1 MIVLLILV
9 LCVALLLIPIG
20 LPGIWLMVAA
30 GVAFLWLAP
39 VAPFGWWVIA
49 GCAAIALVSEAL
61 DFVVAARYTKKYGG
75 SSRAA
80 WGALIGGVVG
90 AMVGVPMPI
99 IGSVIGALAGSFVG
113 ALLGEYSTGTSRD
126 GATRAATGA
135 TIGRAIAMALKVAA
149 GCIVAAW
156 LVAAALL

>member
-90 AMVGVPMPI
+90 AMVGV
-99 IGSVIGALAGSFVG
+99 IGALAGSFVG
-113 ALLGEYSTGTSRD
+113 ALLGEYSTGISRD
-126 GATRAATGA
+126 GATRAAIGA

-156 LVAAALL
+156 LVAAALP

>member
-30 GVAFLWLAP
+30 GVAFLGLAP

>member
-1 MIVLLILV
+1 MSENISNLLYLVSIVSFIL
-9 LCVALLLIPIG
+9 ALKFLSSPTRARRGNQIG
-20 LPGIWLMVAA
+20 AA
-30 GVAFLWLAP
+30 GMLLAIGVTLAKSETGGGLSKTLDPGTYWL
-39 VAPFGWWVIA
+39 I
-49 GCAAIALVSEAL
+49 AIAA
-61 DFVVAARYTKKYGG
+61 
-75 SSRAA
+75 
-80 WGALIGGVVG
+80 
-90 AMVGVPMPI
+90 I

>member
-126 GATRAATGA
+126 GAARAATGA

>member
-20 LPGIWLMVAA
+20 LPGIWLM
-30 GVAFLWLAP
+30 
-39 VAPFGWWVIA
+39 
-49 GCAAIALVSEAL
+49 
-61 DFVVAARYTKKYGG
+61 VAARYTKKYGG

-113 ALLGEYSTGTSRD
+113 ALLGEYSTGTPRPYW
-126 GATRAATGA
+126 A
-135 TIGRAIAMALKVAA
+135 V
-149 GCIVAAW
+149 
-156 LVAAALL
+156 